1 MTDLLIIAYFICFCI
16 LAWKNFSLAIGF
28 LIALLPA
35 YLIRFNIGPIPSTI
49 LEINFFAILLIW
61 VTKHLKTDLPII
73 FENIKQHRLLSFFTF
88 FLIIATFISCFLH
101 PIPLRAL
108 ALWRAYFL
116 EPILLFAIII
126 SHKKNIT
133 ADSLI
138 KYLMIT
144 GIGIS
149 LLAIIQKLSGQ
160 FFPPS
165 LWDDELFGRVTSF
178 FTSPNAI
185 GLFLVPVFLLSLPL
199 LRKYNILAI
208 LHAVFSLI
216 AIGLS
221 MSQGTWVALMIGLLI
236 YLFFTNY
243 KKIAFAII
251 AFGIIAI
258 LTIPSLKS
266 AVFFE
271 DQSGQ
276 NRLTLWRYSTE
287 YLTDSPQNFVMGSGL
302 RKFFNEVQRPHYD
315 VKQMERLLYPHNIIL
330 NFWLETGLFG
340 LVAFMGVV
348 VSILIINTKK
358 EDDCSSQK
366 VAIYAVLGAI
376 FAHGLVDVPYFK
388 NDLAMLFWIIIA
400 IVIITSQQKKL
411 PA

>member
-1 MTDLLIIAYFICFCI
+1 MELLIIAYFICFCI

-35 YLIRFNIGPIPSTI
+35 YLIRFNIGPIPSSI

-61 VTKHLKTDLPII
+61 IAKYLKTDLPII
-73 FENIKQHRLLSFFTF
+73 FETAKQYRLLTFFTS
-88 FLIIATFISCFLH
+88 LLVIATLISCFLH

-108 ALWRAYFL
+108 AIWRAYFL
-116 EPILLFAIII
+116 EPILLFVIIAGR
-126 SHKKNIT
+126 KKYIT

-138 KYLMIT
+138 KYLMVA

-149 LLAIIQKLSGQ
+149 LLAIIQKLTGQ
-160 FFPPS
+160 FYPPS

-185 GLFLVPVFLLSLPL
+185 GLFLVPIFLLSLPL
-199 LRKYNILAI
+199 LRKYNIFAI
-208 LHAVFSLI
+208 LHAGFSLVT
-216 AIGLS
+216 IGLS
-221 MSQGTWVALMIGLLI
+221 MSQGAWVALAFGLLI

-243 KKIAFAII
+243 KKTVFAI
-251 AFGIIAI
+251 AVFGIIVAF
-258 LTIPSLKS
+258 TIPSLKS
-266 AVFFE
+266 AIFFE

-276 NRLTLWRYSTE
+276 NRLTLWHYSTE
-287 YLTDSPQNFVMGSGL
+287 YLMASPQNFVMGSGL
-302 RKFFNEVQRPHYD
+302 RTFFNEVQRPYYD
-315 VKQMERLLYPHNIIL
+315 VKQMERLIYPHNIIL

-340 LVAFMGVV
+340 LVAFMGIAISAV
-348 VSILIINTKK
+348 IINAKRENDYSAGK
-358 EDDCSSQK
+358 A
-366 VAIYAVLGAI
+366 AIYSAIGAI
-376 FAHGLVDVPYFK
+376 FVHGLVDVPYFK

-400 IVIITSQQKKL
+400 IIIITSQQKKL

>member
-1 MTDLLIIAYFICFCI
+1 MVLLVTAYFICFCI

-49 LEINFFAILLIW
+49 LEINFFAILIIW
-61 VTKHLKTDLPII
+61 IAKHLKTDRQVI
-73 FENIKQHRLLSFFTF
+73 FEIIKRYRLLTLFTF
-88 FLIIATFISCFLH
+88 LLIIATFISCFLH

-108 ALWRAYFL
+108 AIWRAYFL
-116 EPILLFAIII
+116 EPILLFTIIVG
-126 SHKKNIT
+126 HKKNIT

-138 KYLMIT
+138 KHLMVAS
-144 GIGIS
+144 IGIS
-149 LLAIIQKLSGQ
+149 LLAIIQKISGQ
-160 FFPPS
+160 FYPPS

-199 LRKYNILAI
+199 LRKYNIFAI
-208 LHAVFSLI
+208 LHAVISLF

-221 MSQGTWVALMIGLLI
+221 MSQGAWIALAVGLLI

-243 KKIAFAII
+243 KKTVFAI
-251 AFGIIAI
+251 ATFGIIAV

-266 AVFFE
+266 AIFFE

-276 NRLTLWRYSTE
+276 NRLTLWRYSIE
-287 YLTDSPQNFVMGSGL
+287 YLTDSPQNFIMGSGL
-302 RKFFNEVQRPHYD
+302 RTFFNEVQRPHYD
-315 VKQMERLLYPHNIIL
+315 VKQMERLIYPHNIIL
-330 NFWLETGLFG
+330 NFWLETGLIG
-340 LVAFMGVV
+340 TIAFVGIVICAV
-348 VSILIINTKK
+348 KITAKK
-358 EDDCSSQK
+358 ESDYFVEK
-366 VAIYAVLGAI
+366 AAIYAAISAI
-376 FAHGLVDVPYFK
+376 FIHGLVDVPYFK
-388 NDLAMLFWIIIA
+388 NDLSMLFWLIIA
-400 IVIITSQQKKL
+400 VVIITSQQKKL

>member
-1 MTDLLIIAYFICFCI
+1 MELLVIAYFICFCI

-49 LEINFFAILLIW
+49 LEINFFSILLVW
-61 VTKHLKTDLPII
+61 VVKHLKNDLPII
-73 FENIKQHRLLSFFTF
+73 FETIKRYRLLSFFTF
-88 FLIIATFISCFLH
+88 FLIIVTFISCFLH

-108 ALWRAYFL
+108 ALWRAFFL

-138 KYLMIT
+138 KYLMIA

-160 FFPPS
+160 FYPPS

-178 FTSPNAI
+178 FTSPNAV
-185 GLFLVPVFLLSLPL
+185 GLFLVPIFLLSLPL
-199 LRKYNILAI
+199 LRKYNIFAI
-208 LHAVFSLI
+208 LYALFSLI
-216 AIGLS
+216 AIGLT
-221 MSQGTWVALMIGLLI
+221 MSQGAWVALMVGLLI
-236 YLFFTNY
+236 YLFFINY
-243 KKIAFAII
+243 KKMALAIV

-266 AVFFE
+266 AIFFE

-287 YLTDSPQNFVMGSGL
+287 YLIDSPQNFVMGSGL
-302 RKFFNEVQRPHYD
+302 RTFFNEVQRPHYD
-315 VKQMERLLYPHNIIL
+315 VKQMERLIYPHNIIL

-340 LVAFMGVV
+340 LIAFMGITI
-348 VSILIINTKK
+348 SILIINAKK
-358 EDDCSSQK
+358 EDDYFTEK
-366 VAIYAVLGAI
+366 AAIYSAISAI
-376 FAHGLVDVPYFK
+376 FVHGLVDVPYFK

-411 PA
+411 PV